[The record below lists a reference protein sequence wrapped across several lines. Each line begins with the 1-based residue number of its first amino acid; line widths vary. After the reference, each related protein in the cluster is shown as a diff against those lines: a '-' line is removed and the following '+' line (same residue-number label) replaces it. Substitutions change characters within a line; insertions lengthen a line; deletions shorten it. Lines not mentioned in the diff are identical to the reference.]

1 MSLTRAPKMLEDD
14 LSSAERKRQ
23 IATGQQPAL
32 HTVDRRR
39 KGICTLRARET
50 VQKLRK
56 FSAAV
61 ANCSRDRTATEQTA
75 DRLVKKCHS
84 RRRQAGELDRFYGA
98 PSAHL
103 ARARVPIGPSAA
115 RVKKPLSWWC
125 VKRWEAA
132 QGHYEYAVD
141 QYLPSVEGGHVLT
154 WSLADACDGVA
165 VLQAWRRQRRRSVRI
180 FAIISLLSSSSV
192 TLQHACSS
200 PLSQAVHQGWAP
212 QHLCQGQPAD

>member
-1 MSLTRAPKMLEDD
+1 MASASEQRDGQADGGERGEEAGGRRLLQRTRRPLIPLEAGRAYQLRVALRPFFLGGMSLTRAPKMLEDD

-84 RRRQAGELDRFYGA
+84 RRRAAGELDRFYGA

-115 RVKKPLSWWC
+115 RVKMLSWW
-125 VKRWEAA
+125 W
-132 QGHYEYAVD
+132 
-141 QYLPSVEGGHVLT
+141 
-154 WSLADACDGVA
+154 
-165 VLQAWRRQRRRSVRI
+165 
-180 FAIISLLSSSSV
+180 
-192 TLQHACSS
+192 
-200 PLSQAVHQGWAP
+200 
-212 QHLCQGQPAD
+212 

>member
-1 MSLTRAPKMLEDD
+1 MTRALKRLEDD
-14 LSSAERKRQ
+14 LSSAERKEQ

-32 HTVDRRR
+32 RTVDRRR

-50 VQKLRK
+50 VQKLSN

-115 RVKKPLSWWC
+115 RVKKPLKATWTNKIRSRGYYLSHSTLVVHALDPC
-125 VKRWEAA
+125 DKRI
-132 QGHYEYAVD
+132 
-141 QYLPSVEGGHVLT
+141 P
-154 WSLADACDGVA
+154 
-165 VLQAWRRQRRRSVRI
+165 RRHNVQTPNI
-180 FAIISLLSSSSV
+180 NITTI
-192 TLQHACSS
+192 Q
-200 PLSQAVHQGWAP
+200 
-212 QHLCQGQPAD
+212 

>member
-1 MSLTRAPKMLEDD
+1 MTRAPKMLEDD
-14 LSSAERKRQ
+14 LSSAERKEQ

-32 HTVDRRR
+32 RTVDRRR

-50 VQKLRK
+50 VQKLSN

-115 RVKKPLSWWC
+115 RVKKPLKATWTNTRDLTCLVTGITFRGTEVRSTISAKC
-125 VKRWEAA
+125 KG
-132 QGHYEYAVD
+132 QSPPQAV
-141 QYLPSVEGGHVLT
+141 QKMLRT
-154 WSLADACDGVA
+154 
-165 VLQAWRRQRRRSVRI
+165 
-180 FAIISLLSSSSV
+180 SLLPARSSKSKPNSNKSGRSTSSNI
-192 TLQHACSS
+192 SS
-200 PLSQAVHQGWAP
+200 TVDRNPLRLGMHKRKRAGVSKITAP
-212 QHLCQGQPAD
+212 AEL